1 VRKGKSIIGK
11 DVLSLED
18 GVKLETVSDIVIDPE
33 GRRVVAIIVTE
44 GGFMSSSKV
53 VPTDEVTSYGK
64 DAVVVRSKASVVSVS
79 DNPEL
84 RAMVDHD
91 EKILGKKVFTN
102 SGDDQGS
109 ISDIYFDEA
118 TGAVV
123 GYEVSGG
130 LLGDAAK
137 GTSYLGTDEIIS
149 MGRDVIYVRPE
160 TAAALEAQVG
170 GIQGALE
177 GAGDKLGQASDTATQ
192 KLKNAQTDRGNG
204 SPQPRPEDALVGK
217 RTGSDVESDQG
228 SVIVPKGRTIRQTDV
243 TAAKDA
249 GKLAALTAS
258 AAAGT
263 AQAVGANAS
272 DALGGVGDS
281 AANLWDQFT
290 AKIGDVT
297 DATGKRAD
305 EEQTKKRLSDITD
318 AVGRPVTK
326 VILDREDNV
335 VLNLGDIITHQAIQ
349 RAHEAGGLDS
359 LLASTYKGTVEFSK
373 EEMRAPAQAK
383 AQATVEK
390 ATGGAVIVEEL
401 ESKVQD
407 AQQEREAEKDRKKRE
422 ADTAR
427 EARKTEREGRATER
441 EVDKAARDSSE
452 PAPEPSRSIPA
463 TPSEK
468 RPR

>member
-160 TAAALEAQVG
+160 TAAALEAQV
-170 GIQGALE
+170 
-177 GAGDKLGQASDTATQ
+177 
-192 KLKNAQTDRGNG
+192 
-204 SPQPRPEDALVGK
+204 
-217 RTGSDVESDQG
+217 
-228 SVIVPKGRTIRQTDV
+228 
-243 TAAKDA
+243 
-249 GKLAALTAS
+249 
-258 AAAGT
+258 
-263 AQAVGANAS
+263 
-272 DALGGVGDS
+272 
-281 AANLWDQFT
+281 
-290 AKIGDVT
+290 
-297 DATGKRAD
+297 
-305 EEQTKKRLSDITD
+305 D
-318 AVGRPVTK
+318 AVWRD
-326 VILDREDNV
+326 LERRRD
-335 VLNLGDIITHQAIQ
+335 
-349 RAHEAGGLDS
+349 EA
-359 LLASTYKGTVEFSK
+359 
-373 EEMRAPAQAK
+373 AP
-383 AQATVEK
+383 
-390 ATGGAVIVEEL
+390 
-401 ESKVQD
+401 D
-407 AQQEREAEKDRKKRE
+407 
-422 ADTAR
+422 
-427 EARKTEREGRATER
+427 
-441 EVDKAARDSSE
+441 
-452 PAPEPSRSIPA
+452 
-463 TPSEK
+463 
-468 RPR
+468 